1 MNIKEIFD
9 NMNDCE
15 KAEMLK
21 LFDKEKEKNQI
32 KKDFKNIICDIKTLN
47 SDNPEIIRRLAMKF
61 QAWCEWNKYFD
72 FSYHIIA
79 PQGYS
84 IYVLIKMEEE
94 RIMTASKFCE
104 FIAEQLESFADT
116 QEYTKDVVREWKKE
130 TEELNKLGEL

>member
-9 NMNDCE
+9 NMNNYE

-21 LFDKEKEKNQI
+21 LFNKEKEEEQI

-47 SDNPEIIRRLAMKF
+47 SDNPAIIKKIAIKF

-94 RIMTASKFCE
+94 HIMTTSKFCE
-104 FIAEQLESFADT
+104 FIAEQLESFAET
-116 QEYTKDVVREWKKE
+116 QEYTKDVVREWK
-130 TEELNKLGEL
+130 EEIRELGEL

>member
-94 RIMTASKFCE
+94 RIMTAPKFCE

-116 QEYTKDVVREWKKE
+116 QEYTKDVVYKWKKE
-130 TEELNKLGEL
+130 TEELTKLGE